1 MYYIKKKNISGH
13 FDTKIGMKIHST
25 SYEKI
30 AKEIGIRPKEILFLT
45 DIPAGISFIKSQL

>member
-25 SYEKI
+25 SYAKI